1 MHETNKSAGIEARRE
16 PRVDHDGQVTIE
28 LAAVSLV
35 GSGQNISTQGV
46 FFAVDGK
53 LPVVVRIEGKAEPVA
68 GQLVRLESMGDGRIG
83 IAVRFDQAH
92 PDLVS

>member
-1 MHETNKSAGIEARRE
+1 MHDTNKSAGIEARRE
-16 PRVDHDGQVTIE
+16 PRVEHEGQVTIE
-28 LAAVSLV
+28 LAAGALI

-46 FFAVDGK
+46 FFSVDGS
-53 LPVVVRIEGKAEPVA
+53 LPVVVRIEGKAEPIA
-68 GQLVRLESMGDGRIG
+68 GRLVRLESMGEGRIG